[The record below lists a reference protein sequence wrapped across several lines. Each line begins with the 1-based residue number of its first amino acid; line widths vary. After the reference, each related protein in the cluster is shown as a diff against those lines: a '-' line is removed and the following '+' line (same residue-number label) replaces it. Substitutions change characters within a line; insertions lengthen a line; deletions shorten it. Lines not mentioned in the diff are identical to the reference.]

1 MSAPR
6 LFLSLALWL
15 QAIPLCVG
23 LCYAL
28 ARAIIRNRN
37 RNND

>member
-15 QAIPLCVG
+15 QAIPLCAG
-23 LCYAL
+23 LCYA
-28 ARAIIRNRN
+28 AVRAHIRNRKN
-37 RNND
+37 